1 MADNNAKHNMLT
13 DEVPDPNQ
21 ELFVQPLRAFQSR
34 LVPFLDPNTNK
45 GSDNISIIKRLELRI
60 TPRDWECRHYR
71 SYMSPTFNRCASL
84 LQMFSS
90 LQELSI
96 RIRAKESRS
105 KILRVQAKENKLE
118 KFFEEC
124 LPERAKENPSSNVS
138 EVVVLVE

>member
-21 ELFVQPLRAFQSR
+21 ELFVQPLRTFQSR

-96 RIRAKESRS
+96 RIRAKENRS

>member
-1 MADNNAKHNMLT
+1 MDVLILDDSWIMGRST
-13 DEVPDPNQ
+13 
-21 ELFVQPLRAFQSR
+21 FQSR
-34 LVPFLDPNTNK
+34 LEPFLDPNTNE

-71 SYMSPTFNRCASL
+71 SYMSPKFNHCTSL

-96 RIRAKESRS
+96 RIRSKENGS
-105 KILRVQAKENKLE
+105 KILRAQAKENKLE

-124 LPERAKENPSSNVS
+124 LPEQAKENPSSNVP